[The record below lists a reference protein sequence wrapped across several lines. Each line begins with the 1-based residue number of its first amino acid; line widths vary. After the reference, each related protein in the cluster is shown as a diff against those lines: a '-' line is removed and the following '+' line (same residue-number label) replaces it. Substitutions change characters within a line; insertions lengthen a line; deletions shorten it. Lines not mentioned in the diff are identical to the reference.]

1 MRIVFMGTPEF
12 AVPCLD
18 ICNEMGEVVLVV
30 TQPDRPKGRGKKL
43 APPPVKERAEAL
55 GLAVF
60 QPERIKHEEP
70 TVRLESLK
78 PDLIVVVAYGQL
90 LSTRLLNIPKMG
102 CINVHASLLPKLRG
116 ASPINW
122 SIVTGETETGVTTM
136 YMSEGLDEGDMI
148 DKLRLAITETMT
160 AGELHDQLMGLGS
173 QVLRTTLKGLE
184 EGTAQRVPQQ
194 AESVNY
200 APILKKE
207 MGRIDWNK
215 TAHEISCLIRGFDPW
230 PVAYSYYEDQLMKLF
245 SPTVEMTESSAVPGT
260 ILEVG
265 KTGMLVKTADAAL
278 RVAVIQMPNGKKM
291 RVSDYILGH
300 SLLEGTILSNN
311 GGFNNERYDV

>member
-18 ICNEMGEVVLVV
+18 ICHEMGEVVLVV

-55 GLAVF
+55 GLEVF
-60 QPERIKHEEP
+60 QPERVKHEEP
-70 TVRLESLK
+70 TALLESLK
-78 PDLIVVVAYGQL
+78 PDLIVVVAYGQI
-90 LSTRLLNIPKMG
+90 LSKRILDIPKLG

-122 SIVTGETETGVTTM
+122 AIVSGETETGVTTM

-148 DKLRLAITETMT
+148 DKLSLEITETMT
-160 AGELHDQLMGLGS
+160 AGELHDQLMTLGS
-173 QVLRTTLKGLE
+173 QVLRTTL
-184 EGTAQRVPQQ
+184 EGFKSGTVVRTPQDSSQ
-194 AESVNY
+194 TNY

-207 MGRIDWNK
+207 MAKVDWSQSSDV
-215 TAHEISCLIRGFDPW
+215 ISCLIRGFDPW
-230 PVAYSYYEDQLMKLF
+230 PVAHTSYEDQTMKLF
-245 SPTVEMTESSAVPGT
+245 DPVKEPSLSTAAPGT

-265 KTGMLVKTADAAL
+265 KKGILVKTGDQAL
-278 RVAVIQMPNGKKM
+278 RIGSIQMPNGKKM
-291 RVSDYILGH
+291 KVADYVLGH
-300 SLLEGTILSNN
+300 ELITGTIL
-311 GGFNNERYDV
+311 V

>member
-55 GLAVF
+55 GLTVF

-70 TVRLESLK
+70 TVRLESLN

-184 EGTAQRVPQQ
+184 EGTSQRVPQGT
-194 AESVNY
+194 ESVNY

-215 TAHEISCLIRGFDPW
+215 AAHDISCLIRGFDPW
-230 PVAYSYYEDQLMKLF
+230 PVAYSFYEDQLMKLF

-278 RVAVIQMPNGKKM
+278 RIAVIQMPNGKKM
-291 RVSDYILGH
+291 KVSEYILGH
-300 SLLEGTILSNN
+300 SLSEGTVLSNN
-311 GGFNNERYDV
+311 GGC

>member
-43 APPPVKERAEAL
+43 APPPVKERALAL
-55 GLAVF
+55 GLEVF

-70 TVRLESLK
+70 TVKLETLK

-90 LSTRLLNIPKMG
+90 LSTRLLNIPEKG

-122 SIVTGETETGVTTM
+122 SIVAGETETGVTTM

-148 DKLRLAITETMT
+148 DKLHIAITETMT

-173 QVLRTTLKGLE
+173 QVLQTTLKNLE
-184 EGTAQRVPQQ
+184 EGISQRTPQIVEQ
-194 AESVNY
+194 ATF
-200 APILKKE
+200 APKLNKE
-207 MGRIDWNK
+207 MGQVDWHK

-230 PVAYSYYEDQLMKLF
+230 PVAYSFYEDQLVKLF
-245 SPTVEMTESSAVPGT
+245 SPTIETTDSSALPGT

-291 RVSDYILGH
+291 KVSDYVLGH
-300 SLLEGTILSNN
+300 VLLEGTILSNN
-311 GGFNNERYDV
+311 GGC